1 MNIMLLTI
9 MAFYAI
15 ISDPK
20 IGGTNMT
27 LLTTIANIG
36 NIWSSSAALWLID
49 FLTLKQCSVDTTNKC
64 SSQKDQNVRQLNK
77 FKIFIIKLSIYI

>member
-49 FLTLKQCSVDTTNKC
+49 FFTLKQCSMDPTNKC
-64 SSQKDQNVRQLNK
+64 SSQKDQNVR
-77 FKIFIIKLSIYI
+77 